1 VNNRAKITAQGLTV
15 AALVL
20 LVVLALN
27 WDRPDPEGVVRGKLR
42 SGAADLAKDAQ
53 AKLGAAD
60 NAEKARD
67 TFVKAHLEVA
77 ASRVVAPDKV
87 EWDLI
92 VGGGAADQYLAR
104 GRYRT
109 FHTCFRLSGR
119 SGTEGSVAR
128 TDIPCPPAISDPQ
141 RALARSVLLHL
152 PDTAG

>member
-1 VNNRAKITAQGLTV
+1 VKKRAQNTA
-15 AALVL
+15 AALLAAIAVL

-27 WDRPDPEGVVRGKLR
+27 WERPDPEGVVRAHLR
-42 SGAADLAKDAQ
+42 SAEAGLAKDART
-53 AKLGAAD
+53 KLGDAD
-60 NAEKARD
+60 NPEDARKA
-67 TFVKAHLEVA
+67 FVEAHLEVA

-92 VGGGAADQYLAR
+92 VGGGAGDKYVAR

-119 SGTEGSVAR
+119 SGTAGSISR
-128 TDIPCPPAISDPQ
+128 TDIPCPPAISAPQ

-152 PDTAG
+152 PDSAG